1 MRSRADSLRK
11 DMDIEMDALSAT
23 AVADRDPEIMRIFS
37 AALAVDPLTIVATVL
52 AQDGETAGGQA
63 ARPRE
68 LRYPKLLMQTGDRQ
82 LAAIALYE
90 AIGYTMITPHAPY
103 DLVPDALCCQRVLG

>member
-52 AQDGETAGGQA
+52 AQDGETGGGQA
-63 ARPRE
+63 ARPPGTPVPETAAADGGPTTR
-68 LRYPKLLMQTGDRQ
+68 GDR
-82 LAAIALYE
+82 A
-90 AIGYTMITPHAPY
+90 
-103 DLVPDALCCQRVLG
+103 V